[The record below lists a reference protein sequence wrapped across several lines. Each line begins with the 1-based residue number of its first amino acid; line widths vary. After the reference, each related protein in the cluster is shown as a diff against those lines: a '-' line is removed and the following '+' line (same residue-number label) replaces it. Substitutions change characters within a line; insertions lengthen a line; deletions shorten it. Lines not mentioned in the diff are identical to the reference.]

1 VTGQNLFNAFLYLN
15 ARYEFGNSF
24 CWKFFRI
31 QQKLLLNRSKKTVC
45 FLIENATTL
54 TIRTTYD
61 VIKIARL
68 ESADRE
74 SDRW

>member
-1 VTGQNLFNAFLYLN
+1 MLSYILMQDMSLATVFV
-15 ARYEFGNSF
+15 GNFS
-24 CWKFFRI
+24 KSAKIIIERI
-31 QQKLLLNRSKKTVC
+31 KKTVC